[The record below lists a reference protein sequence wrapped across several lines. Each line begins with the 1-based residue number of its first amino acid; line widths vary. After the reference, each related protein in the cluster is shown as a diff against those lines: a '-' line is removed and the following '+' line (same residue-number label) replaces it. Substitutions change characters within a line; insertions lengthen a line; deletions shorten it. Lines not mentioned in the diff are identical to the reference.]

1 MKNQYRLRALTL
13 TALFGLFAI
22 AIVVQMVRIQT
33 SPQAAE
39 FMSRSENWYEGT
51 YKTLYPER
59 GNIYD
64 RNGHLLAGNKTV
76 YEIGVNLGEIRNAHT
91 IALSLSVSLGLDY
104 DEIYNNLTN
113 PPEGLLY
120 LPLARNVEYG
130 IANDLIDSQEQL
142 ALDYTQLGDAS
153 LSGLEFR
160 PQLTRTYP
168 EHSLASNSIGF
179 VARNGRGYFGV
190 EEKYNDLLAGVPIT
204 VWVPENPNR
213 AEELPEAPRGADLI
227 LTIDREIQA
236 MVEEVLLNSLEE
248 TGAVSG
254 TIIVINPRNGEIL
267 ALASTP
273 TMDLNNFSDYFT
285 TYKYASEFN
294 RAIGTQ
300 YEPGSVFKILTMA
313 AAIDSG
319 TVAPSTTYL
328 DTGFYEMGGRI
339 IYNWDQGAWGV
350 QDMTGCMQNSLN
362 VCMVRIADLMGKET
376 FFTYMQRFGI
386 GRPTGIDLGGEA
398 SGRLKLPT
406 DEDYYEV
413 DLAVTSF
420 GQAVAVTPIQMIT
433 AATALANEGK
443 MVYPHVLYGM
453 VSAGGQYYTPTQVL
467 GTPISPQTART
478 VSEMLATGLERGGS
492 LARVEGYR
500 IAGKTGTAQIP
511 DERTGRYSLDEIN
524 ASFIGWG
531 PVDDPQFMVYVW
543 LEKPTSDDWAS
554 FLAAPVFS
562 EVVENLVV
570 LMGIPPD
577 DVRRQLVAGQ

>member
-1 MKNQYRLRALTL
+1 MKKQYRIRSLSLAGI
-13 TALFGLFAI
+13 FGLLAFAI
-22 AIVVQMVRIQT
+22 VFQMVRIQN

-39 FMSRSENWYEGT
+39 FMNRSENWYEGV
-51 YKTLYPER
+51 YRTLYPER
-59 GNIYD
+59 GNIFD
-64 RNGHLLAGNKTV
+64 RQGRLLAGNKTV
-76 YEIGVNLGEIRNAHT
+76 YEIGVNLRDIRNPQT
-91 IALSLSVSLGLDY
+91 IALTLSVSLGLDY
-104 DEIYNNLTN
+104 DTVFNNITN
-113 PPEGLLY
+113 PAEGLMY
-120 LPLARNVEYG
+120 MALARDVDHN
-130 IANDLIDSQEQL
+130 IANELMVMQEQL
-142 ALDYTQLGDAS
+142 ASQYSQSGDPSLNGLDFRAQL
-153 LSGLEFR
+153 R
-160 PQLTRTYP
+160 RTYP
-168 EHSLASNSIGF
+168 ENSLASNTIGF
-179 VARNGRGYFGV
+179 VAQNGRGYFGV

-213 AEELPEAPRGADLI
+213 AEELPEVPRGADLI

-236 MVEEVLLNSLEE
+236 AVEEILFDALDE

-254 TIIVINPRNGEIL
+254 TIIVMDPRNGEIL

-285 TYKYASEFN
+285 TYQYASEFN
-294 RAIGTQ
+294 RAVGTQ

-319 TVAPSTTYL
+319 TVAPTTTYL
-328 DTGFYEMGGRI
+328 DTGFYEIGGRY

-362 VCMVRIADLMGKET
+362 VCMARIADLMGKEK

-398 SGRLKLPT
+398 AGRLKLPN
-406 DEDYYEV
+406 DDDYYDV
-413 DLAVTSF
+413 DLAITAF

-433 AATALANEGK
+433 AASALANEGK

-453 VSAGGQYYTPTQVL
+453 VSATGEYYTPTQVL

-500 IAGKTGTAQIP
+500 IAGKTGTAQVP
-511 DERTGRYSLDEIN
+511 SEFGGYSSNQIN

-562 EVVENLVV
+562 EVVEKLVV

-577 DVRRQLVAGQ
+577 NIRRQLLAGQ